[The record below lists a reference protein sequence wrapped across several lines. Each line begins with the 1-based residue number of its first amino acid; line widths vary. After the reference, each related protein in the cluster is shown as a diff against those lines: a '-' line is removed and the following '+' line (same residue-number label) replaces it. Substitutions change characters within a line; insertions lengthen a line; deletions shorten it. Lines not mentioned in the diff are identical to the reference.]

1 MPLYGLEFIMKKF
14 KIKKNDTV
22 VVIAGKHK
30 KETGKVLSII
40 SDKDLV
46 LVEGVNMVTRHVKAT
61 SDRQGTTL
69 RKEAPIHISNVA
81 LYDSASQKKVKV
93 GYKLDNGKKVRIN
106 KATGESLDT

>member
-1 MPLYGLEFIMKKF
+1 MKKF

-30 KETGKVLSII
+30 KETGKVLSIL
-40 SDKDLV
+40 SDRDLV

-61 SDRQGTTL
+61 SERQGSTL

-81 LYDSASQKKVKV
+81 LYDSGTQKRVKV
-93 GYKLDNGKKVRIN
+93 GYKMDDGKKVRFN
-106 KATGESLDT
+106 KSTGETIDT